1 MNQPEFCCDMLSE
14 MASEAGR
21 KGFSVLMAK
30 MKTEEKYY
38 FVLQCRSADF
48 DSYGDKAFVSQIAIH
63 YCPWCGSKLADVIT
77 TQPEAVEKMEK
88 STRHLTL

>member
-1 MNQPEFCCDMLSE
+1 MNLPKFCCDILSE
-14 MASEAGR
+14 KASEAGR

-48 DSYGDKAFVSQIAIH
+48 DSHGDKAFVSQIAIH
-63 YCPWCGSKLADVIT
+63 YCPWCGSKLADLIT
-77 TQPEAVEKMEK
+77 TNPEDFAEMEK
-88 STRHLTL
+88 STRHLIL